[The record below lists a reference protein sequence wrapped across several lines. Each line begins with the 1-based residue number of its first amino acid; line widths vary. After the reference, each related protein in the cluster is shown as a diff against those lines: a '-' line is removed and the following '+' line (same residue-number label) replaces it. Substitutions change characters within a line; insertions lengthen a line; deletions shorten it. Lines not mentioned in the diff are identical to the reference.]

1 MLFPL
6 LDILINY
13 GGMEDKNLFNEDI
26 KLYIDMKVFD
36 SGVKFI
42 EWDTSVE
49 ESTLTAKLVL
59 WVRYFVGFVN
69 LSFDPILS
77 ILIL

>member
-36 SGVKFI
+36 SGIEFI
-42 EWDTSVE
+42 E
-49 ESTLTAKLVL
+49 
-59 WVRYFVGFVN
+59 
-69 LSFDPILS
+69 
-77 ILIL
+77 